1 MNKVFLTGNLTR
13 NPEVRYFPDGTA
25 VANFGVAMNERWSDR
40 ETGEQRETVCFVDV
54 EAWGRQAELMHEYF
68 KKGNGILI
76 EGTLKFDAWK
86 ADDGTN
92 RNRLK
97 VRLQRFEFMG
107 SPGENTEQADD
118 TEQAENT
125 EKPDDAQQSDNAEQ
139 APQVNKTA
147 DENVP
152 F

>member
-25 VANFGVAMNERWSDR
+25 VANFGIAVNERFADR
-40 ETGEQRETVCFVDV
+40 ETGEPRETVHFVDI

-68 KKGNGILI
+68 TKGAGILI
-76 EGTLKFDAWK
+76 EGSLKFDSWK

-97 VRLQRFEFMG
+97 VRLQRFEFMRPRNG
-107 SPGENTEQADD
+107 TPDSASD
-118 TEQAENT
+118 TGTAAPAPETTTPQPA
-125 EKPDDAQQSDNAEQ
+125 A
-139 APQVNKTA
+139 APQA
-147 DENVP
+147 QPPGDEQPP